1 MNINTNSNI
10 KFTDIMKKK
19 LAYTIISMFLLTG
32 NSFSQNSAAATNSTP
47 LFYSIIVNNVPD
59 GFNYPLI
66 GFVNNCNGSHKSL
79 NLGFINS
86 IAYDFS
92 GLQAGFINSTGHD
105 MKGVQAGFINSTGN
119 EVQGIQSGFINSV
132 RSVKGIQNGFINS
145 TKGEIYG
152 LQNGF
157 LNSAEDLT
165 GIQNGFINV
174 IKYDL
179 RGMQNGFIN
188 RAETMKGIQDGF
200 INVVKYEALGLQNG
214 FINTAGSLTGVQLGF
229 INATEKLNGV
239 QIGFIN
245 TVDSLENG
253 VPIGFLSFVRH
264 GGYHAFEVSTDERY
278 PVNLSYKIGVEKFY
292 SFPIVS
298 YNPDLVDKY
307 AVGFGFGSN
316 LAFSKRFSF
325 NPEIMSQ
332 FALSADPDIH
342 HSLSASL
349 GVYITP
355 KLQLLAGPS
364 LVWSQ
369 QYNDRAYYSFEEFLD
384 EFTLTAGF
392 KAALRYRL

>member
-1 MNINTNSNI
+1 
-10 KFTDIMKKK
+10 MKKK
-19 LAYTIISMFLLTG
+19 LAYTIISMFLITG
-32 NSFSQNSAAATNSTP
+32 TSFSQNSAAATNSTP
-47 LFYSIIVNNVPD
+47 VFYSIIVNNVPD

-145 TKGEIYG
+145 TSEILG

-157 LNSAEDLT
+157 INTVQNLSGL
-165 GIQNGFINV
+165 QNGFINTT
-174 IKYDL
+174 
-179 RGMQNGFIN
+179 
-188 RAETMKGIQDGF
+188 ETLKGIQDGF
-200 INVVKYEALGLQNG
+200 INSVKYEALGLQNG

-229 INATEKLNGV
+229 INATDKLNGV

-298 YNPDLVDKY
+298 YNPDLANKY

-316 LAFSKRFSF
+316 LAFSKRFSL

-332 FALSADPDIH
+332 FSLSNDPDIH

-349 GVYITP
+349 GVYVTP

-364 LVWSQ
+364 LVWNQ